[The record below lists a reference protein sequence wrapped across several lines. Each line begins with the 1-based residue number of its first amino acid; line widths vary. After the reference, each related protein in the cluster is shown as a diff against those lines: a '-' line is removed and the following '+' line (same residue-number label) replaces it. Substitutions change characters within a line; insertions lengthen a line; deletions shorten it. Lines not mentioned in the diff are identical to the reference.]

1 MNVSRYVRA
10 GGALAR
16 LLLVVVLS
24 FGVFVM
30 HTVGHPDGEH
40 SGSGMNSGAH
50 ANGPHGGTAPAA
62 SMTDA
67 FTSDAFT
74 ADAAMTVA
82 AMTASTA
89 HENSAAQDRS
99 ADEPAS
105 GMAMDMAS
113 LCVAVLGVW
122 ALAALL
128 YAAFTRRPGWLADL
142 LARTVVALRPNP
154 PPPRPD
160 LTQLSVLRI

>member
-1 MNVSRYVRA
+1 MSVSRCVRA
-10 GGALAR
+10 GGAMAH
-16 LLLVVVLS
+16 LLLVVVLA

-30 HTVGHPDGEH
+30 HTVGHPDES
-40 SGSGMNSGAH
+40 SGAGMSVGAH
-50 ANGPHGGTAPAA
+50 ASHGAAAGYEAGTAQH
-62 SMTDA
+62 S
-67 FTSDAFT
+67 
-74 ADAAMTVA
+74 
-82 AMTASTA
+82 
-89 HENSAAQDRS
+89 S

-105 GMAMDMAS
+105 GPAMDMTS

-128 YAAFTRRPGWLADL
+128 YAAFTRRPGWLAEL
-142 LARTVVALRPNP
+142 LARTVVALRPNA